1 MRKVTYDIWTKEF
14 DINTLI
20 FAVLS
25 NVAKGVEKTFNKVNI
40 KPVKIKDELLYQF
53 EFVFDKKV
61 LHENLDALDAKQKLY
76 ELLETYFK
84 QGQLFTTI
92 SDYQILFNKKREG
105 IVMPSAPT
113 RALTTVEHNRKKNY
127 LIPEDEPCDF
137 MIHLG
142 VMDENGKVY
151 KKKYDKFRQLNKYL
165 EFVSD
170 VIETLGEAP
179 TIIDFG
185 CGKAYLT
192 FALYYYLV
200 KVKGMNVKI
209 IGLDLKEEVIDFC
222 NQVAKDL
229 NYEGLSFEI
238 GDIKDYQ
245 YNEKV
250 DMVVSL
256 HACDTATDAAIAKA
270 VNWNAK
276 VIFAVPCCQ
285 HELFGQLSNRDMQP
299 LLKHGVVKDKLAT
312 IVTDTLRTLAL
323 ESVGYEVQMLEFIDM
338 VHTPKNILI
347 RAVSS
352 GAPNESAYSDYLA
365 FKSSWGVKPTIDRLL
380 KDKFPSNTNNNY

>member
-1 MRKVTYDIWTKEF
+1 MSKVTYDVWTKEF

-25 NVAKGVEKTFNKVNI
+25 NVAKGVEKTFNKVNV

-61 LHENLDALDAKQKLY
+61 LHENLGALDARNKLY

-84 QGQLFTTI
+84 QGQLFTTV

-105 IVMPSAPT
+105 VVMPSAPT
-113 RALTTVEHNRKKNY
+113 RALTTVDHNRKKNY
-127 LIPEDEPCDF
+127 LIPEDVPCDF

-142 VMDENGKVY
+142 VMDESGKVY

-170 VIETLGEAP
+170 VIDTLGNTP

-200 KVKGMNVKI
+200 KIKGMNVKI
-209 IGLDLKEEVIDFC
+209 IGLDLKEDVIDFC

-245 YNEKV
+245 YSEKV

-312 IVTDTLRTLAL
+312 IVTDTLRSLAL

-347 RAVSS
+347 RAVNC
-352 GAPNESAYSDYLA
+352 GAPNESAYSNYLA
-365 FKSSWGVKPTIDRLL
+365 FKSSWGVKPTIDKLL
-380 KDKFPSNTNNNY
+380 NDKFPSNTNNNY

>member
-1 MRKVTYDIWTKEF
+1 M
-14 DINTLI
+14 
-20 FAVLS
+20 
-25 NVAKGVEKTFNKVNI
+25 
-40 KPVKIKDELLYQF
+40 
-53 EFVFDKKV
+53 
-61 LHENLDALDAKQKLY
+61 
-76 ELLETYFK
+76 
-84 QGQLFTTI
+84 
-92 SDYQILFNKKREG
+92 
-105 IVMPSAPT
+105 
-113 RALTTVEHNRKKNY
+113 
-127 LIPEDEPCDF
+127 
-137 MIHLG
+137 
-142 VMDENGKVY
+142 
-151 KKKYDKFRQLNKYL
+151 
-165 EFVSD
+165 
-170 VIETLGEAP
+170 
-179 TIIDFG
+179 
-185 CGKAYLT
+185 
-192 FALYYYLV
+192 
-200 KVKGMNVKI
+200 
-209 IGLDLKEEVIDFC
+209 
-222 NQVAKDL
+222 AKDL

-347 RAVSS
+347 RAVGSCAS
-352 GAPNESAYSDYLA
+352 NESAYSDYLA
-365 FKSSWGVKPTIDRLL
+365 FKSSWGVNPTIDRLL
-380 KDKFPSNTNNNY
+380 KDKFPANTNNNY